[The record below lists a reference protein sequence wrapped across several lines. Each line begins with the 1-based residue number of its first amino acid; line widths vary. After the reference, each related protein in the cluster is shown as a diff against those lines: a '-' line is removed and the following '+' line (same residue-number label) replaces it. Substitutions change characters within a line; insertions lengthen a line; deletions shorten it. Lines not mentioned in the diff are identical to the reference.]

1 MKIKLTIISLFFL
14 LGASFQAHAGK
25 VLSNDEVKA
34 LVSGKTVHAKHL
46 KKGFNFSVYF
56 NADGSVIRKWKN
68 DKMQDGK
75 WFFDGN
81 LHCINVGGGDRCASI
96 EDNGDGTYKRLKGG
110 NSNKHFITWTKIVD
124 GKDL

>member
-1 MKIKLTIISLFFL
+1 MKLKLTMISLLFL

-25 VLSNDEVKA
+25 VLSPDELKT
-34 LVSGKTVHAKHL
+34 LITGKTVHAKHE
-46 KKGFNFSVYF
+46 KKGFTFRVYF
-56 NADGSVIRKWKN
+56 NDDGSVIRKWKN
-68 DKMQDGK
+68 DKLQDGK

-81 LHCINVGGGDRCASI
+81 LHCINVGDGDKCASI

-110 NSNKHFITWTKIVD
+110 NSDKHFISWTKIVD

>member
-1 MKIKLTIISLFFL
+1 MKLKLAIISLFLL
-14 LGASFQAHAGK
+14 LGASFHAHAGK

-34 LVSGKTVHAKHL
+34 LVSGKTVHAKHE

-56 NADGSVIRKWKN
+56 NADGSAVRKWKN
-68 DKMQDGK
+68 DKLQDGK
-75 WFFDGN
+75 WFFKDN
-81 LHCINVGGGDRCASI
+81 LHCINVGGGDKCGSI